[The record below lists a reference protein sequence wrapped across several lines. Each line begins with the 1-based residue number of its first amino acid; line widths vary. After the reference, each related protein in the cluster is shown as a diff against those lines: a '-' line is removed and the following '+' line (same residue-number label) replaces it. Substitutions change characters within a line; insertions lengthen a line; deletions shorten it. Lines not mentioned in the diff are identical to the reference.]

1 MIERLDRNHWMIATV
16 TLATLVL
23 GELGRADETS
33 TPSQEGQVAW
43 APKLYAFCVELPAV
57 KDPSVPKQAQM
68 LRELGFD
75 GVGYPLWLDEN
86 LEKNLRILDEAGLE
100 LYLLYMSVDLKP
112 GAQPYDPRVPEA
124 IRKLKGRP
132 VTISVLLRGFPPG
145 DPRGE
150 QAAVNILRELGDL
163 AAQSGL
169 RISIYH
175 HTGDWTESLI
185 YALEVVKKANHPHVG
200 ANFNLCHWLKVDGDK
215 DYQPLL
221 RENAARMFA
230 VTINGAKLG
239 SNTWTDGLIQ
249 PLDRGDFDNRRLLVT
264 LREIGYRGP
273 IGLMCY
279 GIPGDARE
287 HLQRSMKVWKTWEA
301 EWSESSARLPA
312 LRGECVLEEIAA
324 AY

>member
-1 MIERLDRNHWMIATV
+1 MQRLECKHWAITAV
-16 TLATLVL
+16 TLAMLVL
-23 GELGRADETS
+23 GGIGAS
-33 TPSQEGQVAW
+33 GGPSAPSQEGQAVW
-43 APKLYAFCVELPAV
+43 APKLYAFCVDMPAV

-86 LEKNLRILDEAGLE
+86 LDKNLRTLDEAGLE
-100 LYLLYMSVDLKP
+100 VYLLYMSVDLKP
-112 GAQPYDPRVPEA
+112 GAQRYDPRVPEA

-132 VTISVLLRGFPPG
+132 VTISVLLRGFPPA

-150 QAAVNILRELGDL
+150 QPAVKILRELGDL

-185 YALEVVKKANHPHVG
+185 YALEVVKKTDHAHVG
-200 ANFNLCHWLKVDGDK
+200 ANFNLCHWLRIDGDK
-215 DYQPLL
+215 DYGPLL
-221 RENAARMFA
+221 RQNAAKIFA

-239 SNTWTDGLIQ
+239 SITWTDGLIQ
-249 PLDRGDFDNRRLLVT
+249 PLDRGDFDNRRLLAT
-264 LREIGYRGP
+264 LREIGYCGP

-301 EWSESSARLPA
+301 EWSESSARLPGR
-312 LRGECVLEEIAA
+312 RGERVPQEIPA